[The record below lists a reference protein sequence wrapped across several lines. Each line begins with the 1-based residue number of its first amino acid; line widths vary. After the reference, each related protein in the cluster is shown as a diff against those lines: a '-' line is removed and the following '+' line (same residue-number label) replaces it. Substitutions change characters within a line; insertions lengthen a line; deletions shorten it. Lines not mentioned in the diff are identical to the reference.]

1 MKSLFKAIAWTLGL
15 VIVVVVAAPLIA
27 VAVIDQ
33 ATIKQEAAA
42 WVKENTGRELT
53 VSGNIVPTVLPMAGC
68 RSFWRYPWERRRL
81 RRDSLRKGRE
91 R

>member
-33 ATIKQEAAA
+33 ATIKKEAAA

-53 VSGNIVPTVLPMAGC
+53 ISGNIVPTV
-68 RSFWRYPWERRRL
+68 YPWLVLKYRGHPGKRSRL
-81 RRDSLRKGRE
+81 QRGSLRQDPKR
-91 R
+91 